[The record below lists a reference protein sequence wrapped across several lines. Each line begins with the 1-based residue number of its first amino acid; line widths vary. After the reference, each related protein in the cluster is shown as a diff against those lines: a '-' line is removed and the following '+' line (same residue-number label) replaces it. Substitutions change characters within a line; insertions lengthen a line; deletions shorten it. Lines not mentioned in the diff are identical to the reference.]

1 MRNTTYRKQVVSAF
15 IIALLTGCTGN
26 EAVPNNAT
34 QTGIVT
40 GAVAGSVIGYNS
52 GHHRGTN
59 AALGAVAGAAAGG
72 LIGNAVDSNNPPPQN
87 TGGWHE

>member
-1 MRNTTYRKQVVSAF
+1 MKYNIRKSLILSALSL
-15 IIALLTGCTGN
+15 AALTGCTGN

-34 QTGIVT
+34 QTGVVA
-40 GAVAGSVIGYNS
+40 GALAGSVIGYNS

-72 LIGNAVDSNNPPPQN
+72 LIGNAIDSNNPPPQN